1 MSKENDVAGYLAA
14 HPDFLVRHP
23 ELLETL
29 VVPHGAGDAAVSLVE
44 RQVKVLR
51 ERQAASRERL
61 AELLRVARG
70 NDELA
75 ERIHKLTLRLLH
87 ARDRHDIERQLAA
100 SLREDFGIESFKLL
114 EEPTPD
120 LENLLSSGKPRCG
133 HFAESQR
140 ALVFGDEAATI
151 ASMAL
156 VPIGAGARGGVL
168 ALGSAD
174 ASRFNPGM
182 STEFLARIGEMIA
195 AALARCTSGPQQ

>member
-1 MSKENDVAGYLAA
+1 MSKENDVVGYLAA

-87 ARDRHDIERQLAA
+87 ARDRQDMERQLSA
-100 SLREDFGIESFKLL
+100 SLREDFGIESFRILGKPSV
-114 EEPTPD
+114 E
-120 LENLLSSGKPRCG
+120 LENLLSAGKPRCG

-140 ALVFGDEAATI
+140 ALVFGDEAGSI

-156 VPIGAGARGGVL
+156 VPIGPGASRGVL

-174 ASRFNPGM
+174 AARFNPGM
-182 STEFLARIGEMIA
+182 STEFLGRIGEMIA
-195 AALARCTSGPQQ
+195 AALARCASGPQE